1 MLIIMRKLR
10 NPVIDGHKKCGICNT
25 IKPIDAFY
33 MKKSLHGEI
42 FPKSKCKECTRAY
55 AIRRNRSLGV
65 QSNKCYPIIDG
76 SKQCTICDKVKPID
90 QFGKHSRNISGIRCH
105 CIECELERNLKY
117 RRAKGAVPNVE
128 VAHPI
133 INSLKQCYICNE
145 NLAVKQFSV
154 NKKGYMKH
162 SCRTCNLKKDRPLR
176 HKYYKRDSEQLTDE
190 YLGMVIR
197 KHIPIKKKDIPEDI
211 FHVFREKIKLQRE
224 LRQLKSLNQ

>member
-1 MLIIMRKLR
+1 
-10 NPVIDGHKKCGICNT
+10 
-25 IKPIDAFY
+25 

-133 INSLKQCYICNE
+133 IDGLKQCYVCNE
-145 NLAVKQFSV
+145 NLSVEQFSV

-162 SCRTCNLKKDRPLR
+162 SCRTCNLKKERPLR
-176 HKYYKRDSEQLTDE
+176 HKYYKRNSKQLTDE

-197 KHIPIKKKDIPEDI
+197 KHVPIKKKDIPEDI

>member
-1 MLIIMRKLR
+1 MRKLR

-42 FPKSKCKECTRAY
+42 FPKSKCKECTRDY
-55 AIRRNRSLGV
+55 ATRRNRSLGV
-65 QSNKCYPIIDG
+65 QPNKWYPIIDG
-76 SKQCTICDKVKPID
+76 SKQCTLCNKVKPID

-105 CIECELERNLKY
+105 CKECELKRNLKY

-133 INSLKQCYICNE
+133 IDGLKQCYVCNE
-145 NLAVKQFSV
+145 NLSVEKFSV
-154 NKKGYMKH
+154 NKKGYMTH
-162 SCRTCNLKKDRPLR
+162 SCRKCNIKRDRPLR
-176 HKYYKRDSEQLTDE
+176 HKYYKRDSEQLTNE

-197 KHIPIKKKDIPEDI
+197 KHISIKKKDIPEDI

-224 LRQLKSLNQ
+224 LRQLKSLN